1 MEIILS
7 TRLLFVWAHFVTALL
22 RPSVLA
28 NKPLLKGVAGALQ
41 RDLPKLKRHCVSSF
55 GKGLNVTD
63 VRFYVTLKHCRFYI
77 YTHTVTIRQK
87 N

>member
-41 RDLPKLKRHCVSSF
+41 RDLPKLKRH
-55 GKGLNVTD
+55 
-63 VRFYVTLKHCRFYI
+63 VTLKHCRFYI
-77 YTHTVTIRQK
+77 YTHTVTMRQK